1 VHLGVAIKGLGGYHQ
16 RFFAQ
21 NCVPIGLPERRAPT
35 WPLICFCPAL
45 DMGSKYKKG
54 PEEGLLGKVERKIL

>member
-1 VHLGVAIKGLGGYHQ
+1 MAATYGVYRKNGS
-16 RFFAQ
+16 
-21 NCVPIGLPERRAPT
+21 VIGDPERMAST